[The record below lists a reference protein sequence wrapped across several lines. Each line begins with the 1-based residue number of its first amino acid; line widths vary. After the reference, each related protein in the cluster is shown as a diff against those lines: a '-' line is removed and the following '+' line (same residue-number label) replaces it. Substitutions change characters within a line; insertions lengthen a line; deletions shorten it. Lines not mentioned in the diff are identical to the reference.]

1 MHLLIGWLSLVR
13 LLHGVTTKIKE
24 LTTFKTCAYA
34 SSLKYEVSTRF
45 SVPLFFCR
53 VETFIKA
60 LVLAWLGER
69 VRNPCTIRG

>member
-13 LLHGVTTKIKE
+13 LLQSVTTTIKE

-34 SSLKYEVSTRF
+34 SSLKYWVSTRF
-45 SVPLFFCR
+45 IVPLFFSR

-69 VRNPCTIRG
+69 VRNPCAILG